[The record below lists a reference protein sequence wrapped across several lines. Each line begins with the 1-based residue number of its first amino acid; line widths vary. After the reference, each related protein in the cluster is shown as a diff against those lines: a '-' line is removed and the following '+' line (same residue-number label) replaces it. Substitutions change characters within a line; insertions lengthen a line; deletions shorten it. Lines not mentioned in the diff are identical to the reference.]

1 VDVIRFLPAEGLF
14 PLYRT
19 LSPDESCMLRALL
32 GDDFLFSLRDGEP
45 MDELLFDVL
54 APAGMSAQFFFS
66 CPEGAHLLGTFELRD
81 DRVRLPARAPLG
93 RRRQRGRKDG
103 VH

>member
-1 VDVIRFLPAEGLF
+1 MDVVRFFPTEGLF

-19 LSPDESCMLRALL
+19 LSPGEGHILRALL
-32 GDDFLFSLRDGEP
+32 GEDFLYPLVDGEP

-54 APAGMSAQFFFS
+54 APAGMSAQYFFS

-81 DRVRLPARAPLG
+81 GRTHAGAGPGPDRRACT
-93 RRRQRGRKDG
+93 
-103 VH
+103 H

>member
-1 VDVIRFLPAEGLF
+1 MDVIRFFPAEGLF

-19 LSPDESCMLRALL
+19 LSPEESHMLRALL
-32 GDDFLFSLRDGEP
+32 GDEFLFPLVEGEP

-54 APAGMSAQFFFS
+54 APSGMTAQFYFS

-81 DRVRLPARAPLG
+81 GSAGPPARAEPG
-93 RRRQRGRKDG
+93 RQPRS
-103 VH
+103 H

>member
-1 VDVIRFLPAEGLF
+1 MDVIRFFPAEGLF

-19 LSPDESCMLRALL
+19 LSQGESRVLRALL
-32 GDDFLFSLRDGEP
+32 GEDFLFPLVDGDP

-66 CPEGAHLLGTFELRD
+66 RPEGAHLLGTFELRD
-81 DRVRLPARAPLG
+81 GRAQAPEG
-93 RRRQRGRKDG
+93 DG
-103 VH
+103 TGPSALTH